1 MRLAQSTHVS
11 GASRARHYP
20 GVPEG
25 NLVRQSVARYFA
37 SALIAIVVISVL
49 GVFAFRRIGE
59 NEAIHDAKDQTR
71 ASAFWAIDPKLI
83 DRVLESDRKA
93 LSDLDRL
100 VRTRILRGSSVVRVK
115 IWNRAG
121 EIVYSDE
128 PRLIGARYRIPPDEQ
143 DEFMSSNID
152 AEVSDLAK
160 PENRFERNFGK
171 LLEVYAGLV
180 TPSGKHVRYE
190 EYYRSSF
197 ISARGDRI
205 FHQFG
210 YIGLTALILL
220 ALIQLPL
227 AWQLAHRVQRAQRE
241 RMQLLQRAVDASDR
255 ERRRIAADLHDG
267 VVQDLAGVSYSL
279 AAASSIAPPDL
290 APALEEAASG
300 TRQGIRELRS
310 LLVEIYPPELH
321 RQGLEHALRDLLAPC
336 TRRGLETHLEMDGA
350 GELAPEVEALFFRA
364 TQEALRNVMKHAGAK
379 HVDVEV
385 ERTNG
390 RSALIVRDDGRGF
403 DPSMRPEGHFGLRI
417 LRDLAREAGG
427 DLTLESAPTLGTTLR
442 LEVEA

>member
-1 MRLAQSTHVS
+1 M
-11 GASRARHYP
+11 
-20 GVPEG
+20 PET
-25 NLVRQSVARYFA
+25 NLVWQSVARYFA
-37 SALIAIVVISVL
+37 SALIAIVVISAL

-83 DRVLESDRKA
+83 DRVLASDRKA

-100 VRTRILRGSSVVRVK
+100 VRRRILRGSSVVRVK

-128 PRLIGARYRIPPDEQ
+128 PRLIGARYPIPPDEQ
-143 DEFMSSNID
+143 DEFMRSNIE
-152 AEVSDLAK
+152 AEVSDLSK

-205 FHQFG
+205 FHEFG

-241 RMQLLQRAVDASDR
+241 RMELLQRAVEASDR

-321 RQGLEHALRDLLAPC
+321 RQGLEHAIRDLLAPC
-336 TRRGLETHLEMDGA
+336 TRRGLETRFEMDGA
-350 GELAPEVEALFFRA
+350 GELSPEVEALFFRA

-379 HVDVEV
+379 HVDVGI
-385 ERTNG
+385 ERMDG
-390 RSALIVRDDGRGF
+390 RAALIVRDDGRGF
-403 DPSMRPEGHFGLRI
+403 DPSARPEGHFGLRI

-427 DLTLESAPTLGTTLR
+427 DLTLESAPMQGTTLR
-442 LEVEA
+442 VEVEA

>member
-1 MRLAQSTHVS
+1 M
-11 GASRARHYP
+11 
-20 GVPEG
+20 PER
-25 NLVRQSVARYFA
+25 NLVWQSVARYFA
-37 SALIAIVVISVL
+37 SALIAIVVISAL

-93 LSDLDRL
+93 LADLDRL
-100 VRTRILRGSSVVRVK
+100 VRTRILRDSSVVRVK

-128 PRLIGARYRIPPDEQ
+128 PRLIGARYPIPPDEQ
-143 DEFMSSNID
+143 DEFMSSNIE
-152 AEVSDLAK
+152 AEVSDLSK

-171 LLEVYAGLV
+171 LLEVYAALT

-197 ISARGDRI
+197 IAARGNRI
-205 FHQFG
+205 FHQLG
-210 YIGLTALILL
+210 YIGLVALILL

-241 RMQLLQRAVDASDR
+241 RMELLQRAVDASDR

-290 APALEEAASG
+290 APALEEAAVG
-300 TRQGIRELRS
+300 
-310 LLVEIYPPELH
+310 
-321 RQGLEHALRDLLAPC
+321 HAAGDPGAAEPARRDLSARAPPPGPRARAPRPAHPVYETRAGDEPRDGRSGRARARGRGALLPRHAGGASKRDEAC
-336 TRRGLETHLEMDGA
+336 GGEARGRRGRARRMDT
-350 GELAPEVEALFFRA
+350 PR
-364 TQEALRNVMKHAGAK
+364 
-379 HVDVEV
+379 
-385 ERTNG
+385 
-390 RSALIVRDDGRGF
+390 
-403 DPSMRPEGHFGLRI
+403 
-417 LRDLAREAGG
+417 
-427 DLTLESAPTLGTTLR
+427 
-442 LEVEA
+442 

>member
-1 MRLAQSTHVS
+1 MAQPGVYVS
-11 GASRARHYP
+11 DASRARHHL
-20 GVPEG
+20 GMPEG

-83 DRVLESDRKA
+83 DRVLESDRQA

-160 PENRFERNFGK
+160 PENRFERDFGK

-321 RQGLEHALRDLLAPC
+321 RQGLEHAIRDLLAPC

-390 RSALIVRDDGRGF
+390 RAALIVRDDGRGF

-442 LEVEA
+442 VEVEA

>member
-121 EIVYSDE
+121 EIEYSDE
-128 PRLIGARYRIPPDEQ
+128 RRLIGARYRIPPDEQ

-321 RQGLEHALRDLLAPC
+321 RQGLEHAIRDLLAPC
-336 TRRGLETHLEMDGA
+336 TRRGLETHLEMGGA

-390 RSALIVRDDGRGF
+390 RAALIVRDDGRGF

-442 LEVEA
+442 VEVEA